1 MSPLPLQKDVIY
13 GPIRSKRLGLSLGIN
28 LLPINQKVCSFDCIY
43 CHYGKT
49 NIKTL
54 DPKDIQ
60 FPPIDLVLKK
70 LEWYLKSD
78 IEFHYITFSGNGE
91 PLLYPNFDLL
101 VKEIKKLRDRYRP
114 KTPIALLSNSSVI
127 IRDKKIEILK
137 LITLPIFKL
146 DAGDEE
152 TFQEINRPVS
162 EVKLNGIVSALK
174 EISKEIEITIQTVF
188 LNGRIRNFNEKSLK
202 IWISLIKEINPSF
215 IQIYSV
221 DRPVAEEN
229 VKMVDDRT
237 LLSKAKEIERRTKIR
252 TIAYLP
258 K

>member
-1 MSPLPLQKDVIY
+1 MPPLPLQRDVIY
-13 GPIRSKRLGLSLGIN
+13 GPIKSKRLGLSLGIN
-28 LLPINQKVCSFDCIY
+28 LLPTTQKVCSFDCIY

-91 PLLYPNFDLL
+91 PFLYPDFDTIVLAI
-101 VKEIKKLRDRYRP
+101 KELRDRYRP

-127 IRDKKIEILK
+127 TRDKKITTLK
-137 LITLPIFKL
+137 LINLPIFKL
-146 DAGDEE
+146 DAGDEK

-162 EVKLNGIVSALK
+162 GVKLNEIVNALK
-174 EISKEIEITIQTVF
+174 EISKEIKIIIQTVF
-188 LNGRIRNFNEKSLK
+188 LNGRIKNFTREILENWLFTIRQITPSL
-202 IWISLIKEINPSF
+202 

-229 VKMVDDRT
+229 VKMVENS
-237 LLSKAKEIERRTKIR
+237 LLLGKAREIEEKTKIK

-258 K
+258 